1 MRKTLMT
8 AFTLAAFSSAAN
20 ADYRSSVDEDGC
32 WDARD
37 SYGANCMTLVDAHRE
52 NGRAEVTY
60 KNKCSQRIYARI
72 CLTRV
77 GKADS
82 CGQSSMR
89 PGQEFTWYTH
99 SSAGQQSARS
109 IGSTSTSND
118 WVCTGKVRGWRN

>member
-37 SYGANCMTLVDAHRE
+37 PYRASCMTFIDAHRE

-60 KNKCSQRIYARI
+60 RDNCSQRIYARI

-77 GKADS
+77 NQSDS
-82 CGQSSMR
+82 CGQSGMR
-89 PGQEFTWYTH
+89 PGQEFRRYAH
-99 SSAGQQSARS
+99 NSAGQRFARS
-109 IGSTSTSND
+109 IGSTNTSND
-118 WVCTGKVRGWRN
+118 WVCTGKVGGWRN